1 MSIKSVI
8 RTYILIDDYYDIAEN
23 IKEEQVHRDLFDY
36 NDCSTKILLAGIFY
50 RNKSC
55 SVINK
60 DTGEEICFD
69 NEKDFESWKTSV
81 SLSDLVNC
89 VIEIQREYPTDIIT
103 EQWYFEPT
111 DMESFSTKRI
121 KLYNF
126 EVLAKDTE
134 QLIPEFSFEETSCA
148 RGLKK
153 IETAVK
159 ERKAGLTQD
168 NYIVLLN
175 GIDITE
181 YYTEPMATDMRTS
194 KKEVKGRSYFR
205 FIHIGLNEQ
214 IENLEA
220 GKNFMKVLL
229 KDDPIELKKTL
240 AETDK
245 EIKRLQ
251 DRLKASRK

>member
-1 MSIKSVI
+1 M
-8 RTYILIDDYYDIAEN
+8 
-23 IKEEQVHRDLFDY
+23 
-36 NDCSTKILLAGIFY
+36 
-50 RNKSC
+50 
-55 SVINK
+55 
-60 DTGEEICFD
+60 
-69 NEKDFESWKTSV
+69 
-81 SLSDLVNC
+81 
-89 VIEIQREYPTDIIT
+89 
-103 EQWYFEPT
+103 
-111 DMESFSTKRI
+111 
-121 KLYNF
+121 
-126 EVLAKDTE
+126 
-134 QLIPEFSFEETSCA
+134 
-148 RGLKK
+148 
-153 IETAVK
+153 
-159 ERKAGLTQD
+159 
-168 NYIVLLN
+168 N

>member
-89 VIEIQREYPTDIIT
+89 VIEIQRE
-103 EQWYFEPT
+103 
-111 DMESFSTKRI
+111 
-121 KLYNF
+121 
-126 EVLAKDTE
+126 
-134 QLIPEFSFEETSCA
+134 
-148 RGLKK
+148 
-153 IETAVK
+153 
-159 ERKAGLTQD
+159 
-168 NYIVLLN
+168 
-175 GIDITE
+175 
-181 YYTEPMATDMRTS
+181 
-194 KKEVKGRSYFR
+194 
-205 FIHIGLNEQ
+205 
-214 IENLEA
+214 
-220 GKNFMKVLL
+220 
-229 KDDPIELKKTL
+229 
-240 AETDK
+240 
-245 EIKRLQ
+245 
-251 DRLKASRK
+251 